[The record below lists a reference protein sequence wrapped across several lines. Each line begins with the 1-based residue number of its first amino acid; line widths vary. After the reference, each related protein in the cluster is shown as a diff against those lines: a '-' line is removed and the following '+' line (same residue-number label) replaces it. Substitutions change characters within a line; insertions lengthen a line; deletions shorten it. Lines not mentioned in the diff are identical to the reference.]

1 MKLVSE
7 QASTTVFQKI
17 LQDAGQ
23 PRLNPLLSFVSES
36 FLDGIKK
43 GDWARWR
50 QHLARLPRHTP
61 SKVHIEDAIR
71 IGQSS
76 DLTAA
81 EQSAL
86 REQLKEFIPWRK
98 GPFHLFGIEID
109 TEWRCDMKWSRLKHL
124 IAPLEGRTVLDVGS
138 GNGYFSLRMVSAGAE
153 LVVGL
158 EPHMAYFA
166 QFCALAHFLPD
177 YRTVLLP
184 IPLEEMPRPLP
195 HFDTVFSMGVIYH
208 RSSPID
214 HLLQLKDCLCEGGE
228 LVLETIVV
236 DGPAGYT
243 LMPRDRY
250 ARMSNVWFIPSVP
263 SVSLWLERC
272 GFINVRVVDES
283 TTGPTEQRPTEWMP
297 FKSLDSALM
306 ADNPS
311 QTVEGHPSPKRAIVL
326 ANKP

>member
-1 MKLVSE
+1 M
-7 QASTTVFQKI
+7 
-17 LQDAGQ
+17 
-23 PRLNPLLSFVSES
+23 SES
-36 FLDGIKK
+36 FLDGIKQ
-43 GDWARWR
+43 GDWPDGANILPGC
-50 QHLARLPRHTP
+50 LATRRPRL
-61 SKVHIEDAIR
+61 IEDAIR

-98 GPFHLFGIEID
+98 GPVHLFGIEID

-124 IAPLEGRTVLDVGS
+124 IAPKGCTVLDVGS

-214 HLLQLKDCLCEGGE
+214 HLLQLKDCLCDGGE

-263 SVSLWLERC
+263 SVSQWLERC

-311 QTVEGHPSPKRAIVL
+311 QTVEGYPSPKRSCWQTNPERSGAFF
-326 ANKP
+326 PH